1 MVNTMLL
8 AFDCCLVACTAISA
22 GHSRYQGG
30 RMKCVLTAERSS
42 LTIALT
48 LGASSSHDE
57 KPLVAARST
66 SLINFC
72 PRCAISLA
80 GTWRN
85 PVAIPRQLDRRRVD
99 AR

>member
-1 MVNTMLL
+1 MTRNVSVDT
-8 AFDCCLVACTAISA
+8 
-22 GHSRYQGG
+22 GPSRYTQNISI
-30 RMKCVLTAERSS
+30 AA
-42 LTIALT
+42 IALT

-57 KPLVAARST
+57 KLLVAARST

-85 PVAIPRQLDRRRVD
+85 PAVIPRQLDRRRVD

>member
-1 MVNTMLL
+1 VTRNVSVDT
-8 AFDCCLVACTAISA
+8 
-22 GHSRYQGG
+22 GPSRYTQN
-30 RMKCVLTAERSS
+30 TSIAA
-42 LTIALT
+42 IALT

-57 KPLVAARST
+57 KLLVAASST

-72 PRCAISLA
+72 PRCASSLA

-85 PVAIPRQLDRRRVD
+85 PAAITRQLDRRRVD

>member
-1 MVNTMLL
+1 MTRNVSVDT
-8 AFDCCLVACTAISA
+8 
-22 GHSRYQGG
+22 GPSRYTQNTSIAAI
-30 RMKCVLTAERSS
+30 VLTLR
-42 LTIALT
+42 
-48 LGASSSHDE
+48 ASSSHDE
-57 KPLVAARST
+57 KLLVAARST

-85 PVAIPRQLDRRRVD
+85 PAAIPRQLDRRRVD

>member
-1 MVNTMLL
+1 MTRNVSVDT
-8 AFDCCLVACTAISA
+8 
-22 GHSRYQGG
+22 GPSRYTQN
-30 RMKCVLTAERSS
+30 TSIAP
-42 LTIALT
+42 IALT

-57 KPLVAARST
+57 KLLVAARST

-85 PVAIPRQLDRRRVD
+85 PAAIPRQLDRRRVD

>member
-1 MVNTMLL
+1 MTRNV
-8 AFDCCLVACTAISA
+8 SA
-22 GHSRYQGG
+22 DTGPSRYTQNISI
-30 RMKCVLTAERSS
+30 AA
-42 LTIALT
+42 IALT

-57 KPLVAARST
+57 KLLVAARST

-80 GTWRN
+80 PLGEIWTT
-85 PVAIPRQLDRRRVD
+85 IPRQPDRRRVD

>member
-1 MVNTMLL
+1 MTRNVSVDT
-8 AFDCCLVACTAISA
+8 
-22 GHSRYQGG
+22 GPSRYTQN
-30 RMKCVLTAERSS
+30 TSIAA
-42 LTIALT
+42 IALT

-57 KPLVAARST
+57 KLLVAARST
-66 SLINFC
+66 SLINFG

-85 PVAIPRQLDRRRVD
+85 PAAIPRQLDRRRVD

>member
-1 MVNTMLL
+1 MTGNVSVDT
-8 AFDCCLVACTAISA
+8 
-22 GHSRYQGG
+22 GPSRYTQNISI
-30 RMKCVLTAERSS
+30 AA
-42 LTIALT
+42 IALT

-57 KPLVAARST
+57 KLLAAVRST

-85 PVAIPRQLDRRRVD
+85 PAAIPRQLDRRRVD

>member
-1 MVNTMLL
+1 VTRNVSVDT
-8 AFDCCLVACTAISA
+8 
-22 GHSRYQGG
+22 GPSRYTQNTSIAAI
-30 RMKCVLTAERSS
+30 VLTLR
-42 LTIALT
+42 
-48 LGASSSHDE
+48 ASSSHDE
-57 KPLVAARST
+57 KFLVAARST

-85 PVAIPRQLDRRRVD
+85 PAAIPRQLDRRRVD

>member
-1 MVNTMLL
+1 MTRNVSVDTGPSRHTQNIS
-8 AFDCCLVACTAISA
+8 TAAI
-22 GHSRYQGG
+22 
-30 RMKCVLTAERSS
+30 V
-42 LTIALT
+42 LT

-57 KPLVAARST
+57 KLLLVAARST
-66 SLINFC
+66 SLINFG

-85 PVAIPRQLDRRRVD
+85 PAAIPRQLDRRRVD